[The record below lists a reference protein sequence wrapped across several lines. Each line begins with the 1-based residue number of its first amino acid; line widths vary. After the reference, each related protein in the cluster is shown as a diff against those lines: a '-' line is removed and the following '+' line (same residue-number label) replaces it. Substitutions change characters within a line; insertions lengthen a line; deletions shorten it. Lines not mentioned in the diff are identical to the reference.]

1 MALLDAAL
9 WLTLL
14 EVAELLADEVA
25 ELVALE
31 AVLPP
36 SLVLDLALA
45 TGVVLLDAALWLALL
60 EVAEL
65 LADEVAVLVAL
76 EAALPPSLALLVEV
90 ID

>member
-9 WLTLL
+9 WLT
-14 EVAELLADEVA
+14 
-25 ELVALE
+25 
-31 AVLPP
+31 
-36 SLVLDLALA
+36 
-45 TGVVLLDAALWLALL
+45 LL

-76 EAALPPSLALLVEV
+76 EAALPPSLALLVEF